1 MIVLIGFMGAGK
13 TTVGK
18 ALAARL
24 GLQFIDTDQV
34 IEQSTGLAISD
45 IFDAYGEAG
54 FRELEARVVAEQLAG
69 PQAVVAL
76 GGGAVTTESVRE
88 RLRGHKVVLLEISLA
103 DTLSRLGAD
112 STRPMLQ
119 RPDLAEVFADRVDL
133 YREVASVGIPVAG
146 TTPSELVDLV
156 AQWLEG
162 GSRPEAAGEP
172 GGQSRTLWPDDP
184 RAAVVDSARPETT
197 E

>member
-13 TTVGK
+13 TTVGR

-24 GLQFIDTDQV
+24 GLPFVDTDQV

-76 GGGAVTTESVRE
+76 GGGAVTTESVRD

-112 STRPMLQ
+112 STRPVLK

-133 YREVASVGIPVAG
+133 YREVASTRIPVAG
-146 TTPSELVDLV
+146 RAPAELVDLV
-156 AQWLEG
+156 AQWLED
-162 GSRPEAAGEP
+162 GSRPGAPGDL

-184 RAAVVDSARPETT
+184 GAAVDSGRPETP